1 MTNYKLGKLNHL
13 KKLCTDNNHFQML
26 AVDQRPPIFNLISAA
41 NNGQYTYQQVVE
53 CKKLITTHLSQQA
66 TAILMDPHYSLSN
79 LLSFNKSKGLVIT
92 LEEHNFKETNN
103 GRYSEN
109 INNWSV
115 EKIKKAGGDAVKVL
129 AWYRPDAEDDSI
141 EHQRNYVQ
149 TIGEECEKY
158 SIPFLLELL
167 VYPFQ
172 NDENHT
178 TEYVEQK
185 QKKTQHV
192 IDSVLEFAKDKY
204 KVDIF
209 KLESPVDSSQLKD
222 EITPETEDAFK
233 ELASATNNKPWVVL
247 SSGMDKDSFYK
258 CLELAYKNGAS
269 GYLAGRTIWLD
280 AFKEYPDIELVEK
293 GLKTDSVSY
302 VKKLN
307 DLTSKN
313 ALSLQTYFDNGFKI
327 DNPEQF
333 TNEFWGFL

>member
-1 MTNYKLGKLNHL
+1 MTNHKLGKLNHL

-333 TNEFWGFL
+333 TKEFGGFK

>member
-1 MTNYKLGKLNHL
+1 MTNHKLGKLNHL

-280 AFKEYPDIELVEK
+280 AFKEYPNIELVEK

>member
-1 MTNYKLGKLNHL
+1 MTNHKLGKLNHL

-26 AVDQRPPIFNLISAA
+26 AVDQRPPIFNLISDA

-92 LEEHNFKETNN
+92 LEEHNFKETNK

-129 AWYRPDAEDDSI
+129 AWYRPDAEIESI

-233 ELASATNNKPWVVL
+233 KLASATNNKPWVVL

-280 AFKEYPDIELVEK
+280 AFNEYPNIELVEE
-293 GLKTDSVSY
+293 GLKTDSASY

-313 ALSLQTYFDNGFKI
+313 ALSIL
-327 DNPEQF
+327 NP
-333 TNEFWGFL
+333 LLK

>member
-1 MTNYKLGKLNHL
+1 MTNHKLGKLNHL

-26 AVDQRPPIFNLISAA
+26 AVDQRPPIFNLISDA

-53 CKKLITTHLSQQA
+53 CKKLITTHLSQEA

-92 LEEHNFKETNN
+92 LEEHNFKETNK

-129 AWYRPDAEDDSI
+129 AWYRPDAEIESI

-192 IDSVLEFAKDKY
+192 IDSVLEFAQDKY

-280 AFKEYPDIELVEK
+280 AFKEYHNIELVEK

-327 DNPEQF
+327 NNPEQF
-333 TNEFWGFL
+333 TKEFGGFE

>member
-172 NDENHT
+172 DDENHT
-178 TEYVEQK
+178 TEYV
-185 QKKTQHV
+185 
-192 IDSVLEFAKDKY
+192 
-204 KVDIF
+204 
-209 KLESPVDSSQLKD
+209 
-222 EITPETEDAFK
+222 
-233 ELASATNNKPWVVL
+233 
-247 SSGMDKDSFYK
+247 
-258 CLELAYKNGAS
+258 
-269 GYLAGRTIWLD
+269 
-280 AFKEYPDIELVEK
+280 
-293 GLKTDSVSY
+293 
-302 VKKLN
+302 
-307 DLTSKN
+307 
-313 ALSLQTYFDNGFKI
+313 
-327 DNPEQF
+327 
-333 TNEFWGFL
+333 

>member
-1 MTNYKLGKLNHL
+1 VCSSDL
-13 KKLCTDNNHFQML
+13 
-26 AVDQRPPIFNLISAA
+26 
-41 NNGQYTYQQVVE
+41 
-53 CKKLITTHLSQQA
+53 
-66 TAILMDPHYSLSN
+66 
-79 LLSFNKSKGLVIT
+79 
-92 LEEHNFKETNN
+92 
-103 GRYSEN
+103 
-109 INNWSV
+109 V

-129 AWYRPDAEDDSI
+129 AWYRPDAEIESI

-149 TIGEECEKY
+149 IIGEECEKY

-178 TEYVEQK
+178 TEYEEQK

-222 EITPETEDAFK
+222 EITAETEDAFK
-233 ELASATNNKPWVVL
+233 KLASATNNKPWVVL

-280 AFKEYPDIELVEK
+280 AFNEYPNIELVEE
-293 GLKTDSVSY
+293 GLKTDSASY

-313 ALSLQTYFDNGFKI
+313 ALSLETYFNNGFKI
-327 DNPEQF
+327 DSPEQF
-333 TNEFWGFL
+333 TNDFGGFL